1 MYCHSGLEQ
10 EERWGC
16 GNRFSCRETKVLSLE
31 VLELRWNMLRLRGK
45 LREGI
50 DFFWEVWVSGTPF
63 YLFTVLSMLKMASAM
78 LQVLLTYV
86 RNTRQKYL

>member
-1 MYCHSGLEQ
+1 
-10 EERWGC
+10 
-16 GNRFSCRETKVLSLE
+16 
-31 VLELRWNMLRLRGK
+31 MLRLRGK